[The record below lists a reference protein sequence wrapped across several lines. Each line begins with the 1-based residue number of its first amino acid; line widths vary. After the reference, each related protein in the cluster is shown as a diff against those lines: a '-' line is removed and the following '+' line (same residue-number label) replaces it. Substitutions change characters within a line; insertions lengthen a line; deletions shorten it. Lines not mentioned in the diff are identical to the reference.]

1 MELTPKE
8 AITVISNLQD
18 WLYFSSMNGG
28 TKIQREALDIAVNA
42 IEKQIQAEESFEWCN
57 GCKEYDQEK
66 HCCHR
71 FTKVIR
77 QAVEE
82 MKVVHCID
90 CQHSEYDEVYK
101 DRYCHY
107 NGKAEVVDDYHYCRD
122 GEKKDDEVTCDN
134 CDYSEKY
141 VDGLILCRRT
151 KTSHRVSATS
161 TCGKGKRGGEDAETK
176 V

>member
-1 MELTPKE
+1 MWAAQEEDDKMELTPKE
-8 AITVISNLQD
+8 AITVIRNLQD

-42 IEKQIQAEESFEWCN
+42 IEKQIQSEESFEWCD

-82 MKVVHCID
+82 MKLVHCID

-101 DRYCHY
+101 YRYCHY

-122 GEKKDDEVTCDN
+122 GERR
-134 CDYSEKY
+134 
-141 VDGLILCRRT
+141 DG
-151 KTSHRVSATS
+151 
-161 TCGKGKRGGEDAETK
+161 E
-176 V
+176 